1 MRPYIQCSALKKK
14 KNSNSSDSKVTSL
27 LITLIM
33 LTPNVNL
40 TLKFIGEFLIISCKK
55 KKEVE
60 VASAFPKVCWDRLKK
75 KYMDNYH

>member
-14 KNSNSSDSKVTSL
+14 SSNSSDSKVTSHT
-27 LITLIM
+27 TLIM
-33 LTPNVNL
+33 VMPNVNL
-40 TLKFIGEFLIISCKK
+40 KLKFIGEFLIISYKK

-75 KYMDNYH
+75 IHG